1 MESLKPGLL
10 RVAVACAAAPL
21 LGGPS
26 ASPGAWLPYLAVG
39 LAAAYGVLLA
49 SGRSGETLGNG
60 LVSLLIDSFLVT
72 VLVGSTG
79 GQGSSFF
86 PLYLLAALGV
96 YRAPSIA
103 LGVAGTAAVSGGYL
117 VAVLF
122 ADGPAAIRPSEVGTK
137 VVLITLF
144 CAVAASVGAKFR
156 GFREH
161 GRALSSTLDAER
173 RYGQKVAALVPEL
186 GRVLE
191 VLSLEGVL
199 RRAAEAA
206 RGSLGVPYA
215 HAATREGG
223 HGTSAG
229 GTWTSTPAGGI
240 PRSKGSCCTA
250 AGRGRSC
257 ATEESSTA

>member
-10 RVAVACAAAPL
+10 RVAAACLVAL
-21 LGGPS
+21 LLETPS

-39 LAAAYGVLLA
+39 LAATYGVLLA
-49 SGRSGETLGNG
+49 SGRSGKTLENG
-60 LVSLLIDSFLVT
+60 LVILLIDSFLVT

-79 GQGSSFF
+79 GQGSPFF

-117 VAVLF
+117 VAVLL
-122 ADGPAAIRPSEVGTK
+122 ADGPAAILPSEVGPR
-137 VVLITLF
+137 VGLIALF
-144 CAVAASVGAKFR
+144 CAVAASAGAKLR
-156 GFREH
+156 GFWEH

-173 RYGQKVAALVPEL
+173 GYGEKVAALIPEL
-186 GRVLE
+186 GRVLK

-215 HAATREGG
+215 HAATREGE

-229 GTWTSTPAGGI
+229 GAWTPTPPGGI